1 MTHQNNSQNSIPKVM
16 VIFPAK
22 NEEGTIENSIATTK
36 QSYYKP
42 DVILVDA
49 FSTDKTIQ
57 LAGKAGAIVIQQ
69 PTKIFPAKGLAM
81 KAGLR
86 EAFDRTADIIVFLDA
101 DIRNLTPEW
110 VDKLVKALID
120 DNCDMSRGFYTRHAR
135 DAA

>member
-1 MTHQNNSQNSIPKVM
+1 LLSFLLRTKKIPLK
-16 VIFPAK
+16 ILLLLC
-22 NEEGTIENSIATTK
+22 
-36 QSYYKP
+36 SYYIP

-49 FSTDKTIQ
+49 YSTDKTIQ
-57 LAGKAGAIVIQQ
+57 LAERAGAIIIQQ

-86 EAFDRTADIIVFLDA
+86 EAFEWSADIVVFLDA
-101 DIRNLTPEW
+101 DIKDLTTEW

-135 DAA
+135 DAAGHRWLQ